1 MGTVGAAMPLTSP
14 GVIVKEAIATTLAY
28 ILGLTLQVC
37 LSLNTNPRKEVSL
50 SSVGVTLLYPLL

>member
-1 MGTVGAAMPLTSP
+1 MGTLVSEMPLTFH
-14 GVIVKEAIATTLAY
+14 GIIFREAIATAVAY

-50 SSVGVTLLYPLL
+50 GSVGVTFLYPLL